1 MIEASDS
8 KPAPAKLTTFQP
20 QANGLIQIK
29 NSINSANSTP
39 NMSPISSAKKRSAPI
54 APTAN
59 NLVISVNE
67 SANKE
72 PVVKIKDNQLKGC
85 KPPIQQKPDV
95 GKQQSSLSSSTK
107 SNKSGFST
115 LSSASNST
123 NGDEMP
129 LSSSSS
135 SSSSSSNKSKQID
148 AEAGINDSNEGQ
160 STSNKN
166 ANNYCSTS
174 SVSTSSAGSVVS
186 STSSPPSPPMLLDTN
201 KLNANTAQ
209 TAAILINSP
218 GYYNNIAYEELDSSA
233 AVLLNEP
240 DFSHR
245 EMAID
250 CPDNFVP
257 EVVTRP
263 WKQQQQQQPEL
274 KPSEKEKEKKASS
287 TLEKQK
293 NILKP
298 LLSIGNKSKERDQD
312 SSKKKKT
319 KAKAKSDKKAAKQAA
334 SSNSEHLNTSEMQLI
349 HKQVEIGP
357 IEPEEETNLGVPEPN
372 ESKKS
377 SAAPLSASLSSIQ
390 FIDEE
395 TRSRAN
401 LNSSYFIHNNIAS
414 DSPAPAA
421 KQPANKLQSLTDEIN
436 DNTNSKVSL
445 GKKLFEKQRQHF
457 EEANLEEAVNQQ
469 SIRFGITNNCF
480 VMDHDD
486 VDVVELEGASR
497 VEAIEQNAN
506 ENLSKAKVGFKSM
519 AQAQIAAAIGLNR
532 PPTPP
537 PRSDTHLSCFNVV
550 NSVNSVDIEFD
561 EGKRVEQQTF
571 SSTLD
576 VKLFDSASQ
585 TLFESESYFKSI
597 QTKSFEMKNE
607 QTSPISTSSM
617 SKSISSSHED
627 KSEEFC
633 FNPNKPLGIYY
644 FLLSFFFSPDF
655 LSRNLFKKF
664 LISSFRSSGTL

>member
-1 MIEASDS
+1 
-8 KPAPAKLTTFQP
+8 
-20 QANGLIQIK
+20 
-29 NSINSANSTP
+29 
-39 NMSPISSAKKRSAPI
+39 
-54 APTAN
+54 
-59 NLVISVNE
+59 
-67 SANKE
+67 
-72 PVVKIKDNQLKGC
+72 
-85 KPPIQQKPDV
+85 
-95 GKQQSSLSSSTK
+95 
-107 SNKSGFST
+107 
-115 LSSASNST
+115 
-123 NGDEMP
+123 
-129 LSSSSS
+129 
-135 SSSSSSNKSKQID
+135 
-148 AEAGINDSNEGQ
+148 
-160 STSNKN
+160 
-166 ANNYCSTS
+166 
-174 SVSTSSAGSVVS
+174 
-186 STSSPPSPPMLLDTN
+186 MLLDTN

-263 WKQQQQQQPEL
+263 WKQQQQQPEL
-274 KPSEKEKEKKASS
+274 KPIEKEKDKEKEKKASS

-319 KAKAKSDKKAAKQAA
+319 KAKSKSDKKAAKQTANNVSA
-334 SSNSEHLNTSEMQLI
+334 SNSENLNTSEMQLI

-357 IEPEEETNLGVPEPN
+357 IEPEEETNLGVPELN
-372 ESKKS
+372 EPKKS

-414 DSPAPAA
+414 DSPAPGA
-421 KQPANKLQSLTDEIN
+421 KQSVNKLQSLNDEIN
-436 DNTNSKVSL
+436 DNTTSKVSL

-457 EEANLEEAVNQQ
+457 EEANLEEAINQQ
-469 SIRFGITNNCF
+469 NRFGITNNCF
-480 VMDHDD
+480 VMDNDD
-486 VDVVELEGASR
+486 VDIVELEGASR
-497 VEAIEQNAN
+497 VEAIEQNTN
-506 ENLSKAKVGFKSM
+506 ENLGKPKVGFKSM

-561 EGKRVEQQTF
+561 EGKRVEQ
-571 SSTLD
+571 
-576 VKLFDSASQ
+576 
-585 TLFESESYFKSI
+585 
-597 QTKSFEMKNE
+597 
-607 QTSPISTSSM
+607 
-617 SKSISSSHED
+617 
-627 KSEEFC
+627 
-633 FNPNKPLGIYY
+633 
-644 FLLSFFFSPDF
+644 
-655 LSRNLFKKF
+655 
-664 LISSFRSSGTL
+664 